1 MAAAEP
7 SWPIIINYSLADSEL
22 RSIFQSHNY
31 KVRVSKS
38 NGKDV
43 VIFPLSSVAFFLLR
57 LDEITAQIDGKS
69 NVDQEVVHRIKKLRQ
84 IHRHCYVFAMNP
96 SMSKREYHII
106 LELQNRFLEEKLGFL
121 LACSPKECAESML
134 NIAKITCKPLNCVVK
149 ERLQKLKSA
158 TVSDGVILDILS
170 NLGLNS
176 HQCFVLQQGCK
187 SIANIATACEEDII
201 GCTLDQNIAQRIK
214 HFFEKNKSLTSA

>member
-22 RSIFQSHNY
+22 RSIFQSQNY

-69 NVDQEVVHRIKKLRQ
+69 NVDQEVVHR
-84 IHRHCYVFAMNP
+84 
-96 SMSKREYHII
+96 
-106 LELQNRFLEEKLGFL
+106 FLGEKLGFL

-176 HQCFVLQQGCK
+176 HHILFLNMAI
-187 SIANIATACEEDII
+187 SSHSFA
-201 GCTLDQNIAQRIK
+201 
-214 HFFEKNKSLTSA
+214 

>member
-69 NVDQEVVHRIKKLRQ
+69 NVDQEVVH
-84 IHRHCYVFAMNP
+84 
-96 SMSKREYHII
+96 
-106 LELQNRFLEEKLGFL
+106 RFLEEKLGFL